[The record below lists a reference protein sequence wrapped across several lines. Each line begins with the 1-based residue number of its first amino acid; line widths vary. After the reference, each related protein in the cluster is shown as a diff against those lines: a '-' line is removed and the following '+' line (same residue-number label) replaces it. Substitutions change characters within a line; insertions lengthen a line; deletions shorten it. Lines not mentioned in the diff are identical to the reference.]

1 MKMMCN
7 NTFLRMGYT
16 LPVWNVTNLYLSDI
30 TSKIRTISMSVKCQT
45 PNYYLQIRFRQVFDL
60 LLQQI
65 SYNLSL
71 FIVFKQVTKFLQA
84 GM

>member
-30 TSKIRTISMSVKCQT
+30 TSKIRTISMSVKC
-45 PNYYLQIRFRQVFDL
+45 
-60 LLQQI
+60 
-65 SYNLSL
+65 
-71 FIVFKQVTKFLQA
+71 
-84 GM
+84 